1 MGGDGT
7 AATPPD
13 EGPIHGIS
21 DRWPRIPRHTAGM
34 TTVSPFV
41 ADRTD
46 HAILAALQADGRRS
60 MAELAR
66 DVRMSASAVA
76 ERVRRLE
83 DAGVITGYRAVVDP
97 EALGYAV
104 LAHLRLRYPSSAY
117 GPLHALLDDVPEVL
131 EAHHV
136 TGDDCFVIKVV
147 ATSMRHLEQVT
158 GRIGT
163 MGAVTTSVA
172 YSSPVVARP
181 VTPPA
186 SAS

>member
-1 MGGDGT
+1 SWSARTSEGSVSKRRRAAKWATASVMHGDGT
-7 AATPPD
+7 AARTPD
-13 EGPIHGIS
+13 EEMIHGIAG
-21 DRWPRIPRHTAGM
+21 RRPRIPRDTAEM
-34 TTVSPFV
+34 TIASPFV

-66 DVRMSASAVA
+66 DVRMSASAVG

-136 TGDDCFVIKVV
+136 TGD
-147 ATSMRHLEQVT
+147 
-158 GRIGT
+158 
-163 MGAVTTSVA
+163 
-172 YSSPVVARP
+172 
-181 VTPPA
+181 
-186 SAS
+186 